1 MNFSMNIILKI
12 LNKTPQMKMIIEATK
27 NNKRVNDLVNI
38 IIKQIERYP
47 YIKKHPIIFF
57 RSFFEVTYL
66 AIKYNLECM
75 PNLLKDIDE
84 KIKDNKKLSTD
95 EYIDFIEIIIKKYEL
110 EEKIIEVDEND
121 SKYIFISGQDVIF
134 NSKNGTVSLYKEAFS
149 NLKELVDQYE
159 ATIIVTM
166 QTGGANFK
174 EFIANEF
181 SKIEID
187 DIIFAKTRG
196 FINHKDII
204 KSQIKNIGIKKNN
217 YVVFNRRKDLGK
229 TIGEKLITC
238 SGGIN
243 TENKLMAKQLFSY

>member
-110 EEKIIEVDEND
+110 EEKIIEVCIWQVKNTTFGSEKYNTCQIYVLFCCRFID
-121 SKYIFISGQDVIF
+121 SL
-134 NSKNGTVSLYKEAFS
+134 SL
-149 NLKELVDQYE
+149 
-159 ATIIVTM
+159 
-166 QTGGANFK
+166 
-174 EFIANEF
+174 
-181 SKIEID
+181 
-187 DIIFAKTRG
+187 
-196 FINHKDII
+196 
-204 KSQIKNIGIKKNN
+204 
-217 YVVFNRRKDLGK
+217 
-229 TIGEKLITC
+229 
-238 SGGIN
+238 
-243 TENKLMAKQLFSY
+243 